1 MTPSSAPAPV
11 VAAPAGA
18 PRVLTG
24 RLALDVGA
32 GEGLWRVVSGTV
44 LVFAVA
50 AHGERGEGDDNRD
63 GDLRRH
69 LLFTAGPG
77 DVLPAITAPG
87 ASTAEAT
94 GFRVLALGAPRAT
107 VEPAADAD
115 PAALE
120 RWIGALSAAAARLV
134 QPQPV
139 PDARV
144 DAPGPAD
151 IRPGVRTAGPS
162 GGVLW
167 IEGAGSPAFLDIADC
182 DARAPFPLAGAAYL
196 TPFAPS
202 PGARAAT
209 TAEVVADGR
218 WRDGLAR
225 FHAALFDAYG
235 TNLALA
241 LADEYNRARERTER
255 EERAVAESLAT
266 ARAIFG
272 DAGPALRPAG
282 DDDPLVR
289 TVAVI
294 AATLG
299 GRSPVPDPLDAD
311 LPTAERVER
320 LVATS
325 GLAQREVTLRDGWW
339 RRRTQA
345 TLATLDDGTPL
356 ALLPAGRNGMRAT
369 FGDGRPS
376 APVGEALARR
386 IDRRATALYPTLA
399 ARRLG
404 ARDLFAI
411 ALSGSGADVRAL
423 LLFSLLAVI
432 LGVAPPIAL
441 GYLVE
446 VAIPLG
452 ELRAVTVTALVL
464 LVAGAATALLEY
476 AKNLALVRIE
486 TLAEASAQ
494 PALMDRVL
502 HLPLAAFREMS
513 AGEMTQRTLGV
524 TAMRRLLAR
533 SAVAGVLA
541 GIFAAANLAVMA
553 VASPALTLAALA
565 VTAVAGVVVALAV
578 AAALA
583 SQRQALAVNGIAAGI
598 SLQLLRAIDKIRVAS
613 AERSAF
619 ATFMGHY
626 ARERAHVARTRRAE
640 ALVTV
645 VAGVT
650 PLAGLLA
657 VFALVALAGVPVGT
671 GAFVVFLAAFVSFTL
686 GLVILAGTSATVLAA
701 VIVFERMAPILAA
714 EPDVPVGARHPG
726 RLSGSVEVNRVS
738 FSYAPDGPKIIDEV
752 SLSIAPGEF
761 VALVGASGSGKST
774 LLRLMLGLVRPT
786 VGGVFYDGSDLSHL
800 DVDAVRRQFGVVLQD
815 GKLFPGPILDNVRT
829 HARVDVDAVWRAL
842 RLAGMER
849 DVRNM
854 PMGLHTVISDGRSL
868 SGGQRQRL
876 LLARALVARPR
887 MLFLDE
893 ATSAL
898 DQRTQAEIAANIDRL
913 DVTRVVVAHRLSTI
927 RNADRIVVMAEGRV
941 VEEGTYESLMA
952 GGAVFPALARR
963 QLAGLGEADED

>member
-1 MTPSSAPAPV
+1 MPAVIASS
-11 VAAPAGA
+11 GA

-24 RLALDVGA
+24 RRALAVGP
-32 GEGLWRVVSGTV
+32 GEGLWRVVEGTV

-50 AHGERGEGDDNRD
+50 APALHGEGEDSRA

-69 LLFTAGPG
+69 LLFTGAPG
-77 DVLPAITAPG
+77 DVLPAINVPAARAGAATAF
-87 ASTAEAT
+87 EI
-94 GFRVLALGAPRAT
+94 LAFGAPRAT
-107 VEPAADAD
+107 VEPMAAAD
-115 PAALE
+115 PAALD
-120 RWIGALSAAAARLV
+120 RWVGALSAAAARLV
-134 QPQPV
+134 HPQPFA
-139 PDARV
+139 DARV
-144 DAPGPAD
+144 DAPGPANM
-151 IRPGVRTAGPS
+151 RAGVRTGGPS

-167 IEGAGSPAFLDIADC
+167 IEGAGAAAFLDVADC
-182 DARAPFPLAGAAYL
+182 DARQPFPLAGAACL
-196 TPFAPS
+196 TTIAPTPEAYAS
-202 PGARAAT
+202 T

-255 EERAVAESLAT
+255 EEDAVAESLAT

-272 DAGPALRPAG
+272 DAGPKRSPAG
-282 DDDPLVR
+282 DGDPLVR
-289 TVAVI
+289 AVAVI
-294 AATLG
+294 ATALG
-299 GRSPVPDPLDAD
+299 ARPPVPDPLDDD
-311 LPTAERVER
+311 LPTPERVER

-325 GLAQREVTLRDGWW
+325 GLAQRAVTLRDGWW

-356 ALLPAGRNGMRAT
+356 ALLPAGRNGMRAI
-369 FGDGRPS
+369 FGDGRPGGR
-376 APVGEALARR
+376 VGKALAAR
-386 IDRRATALYPTLA
+386 IDRRATALYPTLE
-399 ARRLG
+399 ARQLG
-404 ARDLFAI
+404 ARDLLAM
-411 ALSGSGADVRAL
+411 ALAGSGADARAL
-423 LLFSLLAVI
+423 LLLSLLAAI
-432 LGVAPPIAL
+432 LGAAPPVAL

-452 ELRAVTVTALVL
+452 ELRAVTVTAVVL

-476 AKNLALVRIE
+476 ARNLSLVRIE

-502 HLPLAAFREMS
+502 RLPLAAFREMS

-533 SAVAGVLA
+533 SAATGVV
-541 GIFAAANLAVMA
+541 GGVFAAANLVVMA
-553 VASPALTLAALA
+553 AASPALTLAALA
-565 VTAVAGVVVALAV
+565 VTGAAGVVVALAV
-578 AAALA
+578 AAVLT
-583 SQRQALAVNGIAAGI
+583 SQRMALAVNGVAAGI

-619 ATFMGHY
+619 ATFMGYY
-626 ARERAHVARTRRAE
+626 ARERAHLARSRRAE
-640 ALVTV
+640 AV
-645 VAGVT
+645 VAVAAGVT
-650 PLAGLLA
+650 PLAGVLA
-657 VFALVALAGVPVGT
+657 VFSLVALAGVSIGT
-671 GAFVVFLAAFVSFTL
+671 GAFAVFLAAFVSFTL
-686 GLVILAGTSATVLAA
+686 GLVVLARTSATVLAA
-701 VIVFERMAPILAA
+701 VILFERLAPILAA
-714 EPDVPVGARHPG
+714 AAEVPAGARHPG
-726 RLSGSVEVNRVS
+726 RLSGSVQVDRVS
-738 FSYAPDGPKIIDEV
+738 FSYAPDGPKVIDEV
-752 SLSIAPGEF
+752 SLSVAPGEF
-761 VALVGASGSGKST
+761 VALVGPSGSGKST
-774 LLRLMLGLVRPT
+774 LLRLMLGLARPT

-800 DVDAVRRQFGVVLQD
+800 DIDAVRRQFGVVLQD

-849 DVRNM
+849 DVRGM

-876 LLARALVARPR
+876 LLARALVSRPR

-898 DQRTQAEIAANIDRL
+898 DQTTQAEIAANIDRL
-913 DVTRVVVAHRLSTI
+913 DVTRIVVAHRLSTT
-927 RNADRIVVMAEGRV
+927 RNADRILVMAKGRV

-952 GGAVFPALARR
+952 EGTLFPALARR
-963 QLAGLGEADED
+963 QLAGVGEADEG